1 MPVSLSKRLI
11 ARTILQNG
19 KAVFIVKLLLL
30 ACSWL
35 VGLSAQGEIY
45 RWTDQEGQ
53 LHFSDKVPDKTPE
66 EQVVESIGEQLMM
79 NSYQGSEV
87 TTADFL
93 GQRNA
98 LRREKAFLQGSPVVI
113 YSAAWCGVC
122 KRARQ
127 FFKTN
132 NIAYSEYDVETS
144 TKGKNDFARLQ
155 GRGVPIILMNGKRM
169 NGFDEGRFKQL
180 YRW

>member
-1 MPVSLSKRLI
+1 M
-11 ARTILQNG
+11 
-19 KAVFIVKLLLL
+19 
-30 ACSWL
+30 
-35 VGLSAQGEIY
+35 
-45 RWTDQEGQ
+45 
-53 LHFSDKVPDKTPE
+53 
-66 EQVVESIGEQLMM
+66 VESIGEQLMM

-93 GQRNA
+93 GQRDA
-98 LRREKAFLQGSPVVI
+98 LRREKAFLQRSPVVM

-122 KRARQ
+122 QRARQ

-144 TKGKNDFARLQ
+144 AKGKNNFARLQ